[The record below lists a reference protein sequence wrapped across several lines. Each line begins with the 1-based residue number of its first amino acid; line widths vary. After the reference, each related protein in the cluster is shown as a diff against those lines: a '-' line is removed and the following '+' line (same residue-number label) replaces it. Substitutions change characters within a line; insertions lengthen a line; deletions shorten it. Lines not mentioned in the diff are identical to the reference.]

1 MYSLDAWTG
10 NILWFHETLCRYMVT
25 KKVIESASETD
36 DETEDAPQP
45 EVKKTVNKKEVKFW
59 HLHSLDDLM
68 RFEDCG
74 KWHHLVII
82 TKTNPCFT
90 LDIRTRTPCSQEAKG
105 CRTWSQEA
113 AGYRQLLHQEIS
125 TSVILGN
132 NLSRTRSALVLYR
145 GGKET
150 YA

>member
-45 EVKKTVNKKEVKFW
+45 EVKKTVNKKEVNFCI

-68 RFEDCG
+68 SLRIVAND
-74 KWHHLVII
+74 I
-82 TKTNPCFT
+82 T
-90 LDIRTRTPCSQEAKG
+90 LLSSQKLIHA
-105 CRTWSQEA
+105 
-113 AGYRQLLHQEIS
+113 LL
-125 TSVILGN
+125 
-132 NLSRTRSALVLYR
+132 
-145 GGKET
+145 
-150 YA
+150 